1 MNFKKLFLSLVIFL
15 FASKTFAANPVSVGT
30 FKDWQVFTTT
40 TEKGKICF
48 AQSKPTERSPKNFK
62 REPSKWFVTF
72 RPQENIKDEVSITSG
87 HVFKA
92 SSVNAKSG
100 RNNFSLLS
108 KENFAWIIDEDEE
121 KKFIKLMKK
130 ASNIM
135 ITANEPKKGSQTVDR
150 YSMMGFTKAYDAAK
164 KSCS

>member
-1 MNFKKLFLSLVIFL
+1 MNFKKLFLSLVIVF
-15 FASKTFAANPVSVGT
+15 FASKAFAAKPVSSGT
-30 FKDWQVFTTT
+30 FKDWQVFTAT

-48 AQSKPTERSPKNFK
+48 AQSKPKTRSPKNFK
-62 REPSKWFVTF
+62 REPSKLFVTF
-72 RPQENIKDEVSITSG
+72 RPQENIKDEVSVTSG
-87 HVFKA
+87 HVFKV

-100 RNNFSLLS
+100 RSNFSLLS
-108 KENFAWIIDEDEE
+108 KENIAWIIDEDEE

-135 ITANEPKKGSQTVDR
+135 VTANEPKGSQTVDH

>member
-1 MNFKKLFLSLVIFL
+1 MNFKKLFLSLVIVF
-15 FASKTFAANPVSVGT
+15 FASKAFAAKPVSSGT
-30 FKDWQVFTTT
+30 FKDWQVFTAT

-48 AQSKPTERSPKNFK
+48 AQSKPKTRSPKNFK
-62 REPSKWFVTF
+62 REPSKLFVTF
-72 RPQENIKDEVSITSG
+72 RPQENIKDEVSVTSG
-87 HVFKA
+87 HVFKV

-100 RNNFSLLS
+100 RSNFSLLS

-135 ITANEPKKGSQTVDR
+135 ITANEPKGSQTVDH
-150 YSMMGFTKAYDAAK
+150 YSMIGFTKAYNTAK

>member
-1 MNFKKLFLSLVIFL
+1 MTFKKIFL
-15 FASKTFAANPVSVGT
+15 ISIVILFTSKTFAANPVSNGT
-30 FKDWQVFTTT
+30 FKDWQVFTAT

-48 AQSKPTERSPKNFK
+48 AQSKPKTRSPKNFK
-62 REPSKWFVTF
+62 REPSKLFVTF
-72 RPQENIKDEVSITSG
+72 RPQENIKDEVSVTSG
-87 HVFKA
+87 HVFKV

-100 RNNFSLLS
+100 RSNFSLLS

-135 ITANEPKKGSQTVDR
+135 VTANEPKGSQTVDH

>member
-1 MNFKKLFLSLVIFL
+1 MNFKKIFLSLIIVL
-15 FASKTFAANPVSVGT
+15 FASKTFAANPVSTGT
-30 FKDWQVFTTT
+30 FKDWQVFTAN
-40 TEKGKICF
+40 TEQGKICF
-48 AQSKPTERSPKNFK
+48 AQSKPKTRSPKNFK
-62 REPSKWFVTF
+62 REPSKLFVTF
-72 RPQENIKDEVSITSG
+72 RPQENIKDEVSVTSG
-87 HVFKA
+87 HVFKV

-100 RNNFSLLS
+100 RSNFSLLS

-135 ITANEPKKGSQTVDR
+135 VTANEPKGSQTVDH

>member
-1 MNFKKLFLSLVIFL
+1 MNFKKLFLSLIIVL
-15 FASKTFAANPVSVGT
+15 FASKTFAANLVSGGT
-30 FKDWQVFTTT
+30 FKDWQVFTAT

-48 AQSKPTERSPKNFK
+48 AQSKPKTRSPKNFK
-62 REPSKWFVTF
+62 REPSKLFVTF
-72 RPQENIKDEVSITSG
+72 RPQENIKDEVSVTSG

-92 SSVNAKSG
+92 SSVNVKSG

-135 ITANEPKKGSQTVDR
+135 VTANEPKGSQTVDH
-150 YSMMGFTKAYDAAK
+150 YSMIGFTKAYDTAK
-164 KSCS
+164 KNCS

>member
-1 MNFKKLFLSLVIFL
+1 MNFKKIFLSLVIVL
-15 FASKTFAANPVSVGT
+15 FASKTFAANPVSTGT
-30 FKDWQVFTTT
+30 FKDWQVFTAT
-40 TEKGKICF
+40 TEQGKICF
-48 AQSKPTERSPKNFK
+48 AQSKPKTRSPKNFK
-62 REPSKWFVTF
+62 REPSKLFVTF
-72 RPQENIKDEVSITSG
+72 RPQENIKDEVSVTSG
-87 HVFKA
+87 HIFKA

-135 ITANEPKKGSQTVDR
+135 VTAMNLKVHKQLITTL
-150 YSMMGFTKAYDAAK
+150 
-164 KSCS
+164 

>member
-1 MNFKKLFLSLVIFL
+1 MNFKKLFLSLVIVF
-15 FASKTFAANPVSVGT
+15 FASKAFAAKPVSSGT
-30 FKDWQVFTTT
+30 FKDWQVFTAT

-48 AQSKPTERSPKNFK
+48 AQSKPKTRSPKNFK
-62 REPSKWFVTF
+62 REPSKLFVTF
-72 RPQENIKDEVSITSG
+72 RPQENIKDEVSVTSG
-87 HVFKA
+87 HVFKV

-100 RNNFSLLS
+100 RSNFSLLS

-135 ITANEPKKGSQTVDR
+135 VTANEPKGSQTVDH
-150 YSMMGFTKAYDAAK
+150 YSMMGFTKAYNTAK

>member
-1 MNFKKLFLSLVIFL
+1 MNFKKLFLSLVIGL
-15 FASKTFAANPVSVGT
+15 FVSRAFAAEPVSAGT
-30 FKDWQVFTTT
+30 FKDWQVFTAI

-48 AQSKPTERSPKNFK
+48 AQSKPKTRSPKNFK
-62 REPSKWFVTF
+62 REPSKLFVTF
-72 RPQENIKDEVSITSG
+72 RPQENIKDEVSVTSG
-87 HVFKA
+87 YVFKA

-135 ITANEPKKGSQTVDR
+135 ITANEPKGSQTVDH
-150 YSMMGFTKAYDAAK
+150 YSMIGFTKAYDTAK

>member
-1 MNFKKLFLSLVIFL
+1 MNFKKIFLSLIIVL
-15 FASKTFAANPVSVGT
+15 FASKTFAANPVSTGT
-30 FKDWQVFTTT
+30 FKDWQVFTAN
-40 TEKGKICF
+40 TEQGKICF
-48 AQSKPTERSPKNFK
+48 AQSKPKTRSPKNFK
-62 REPSKWFVTF
+62 REPSKLFVTF
-72 RPQENIKDEVSITSG
+72 RPQENIKDEVSVTSG

-92 SSVNAKSG
+92 SSVNVKSG

-135 ITANEPKKGSQTVDR
+135 VTANEPKGSQTVDH
-150 YSMMGFTKAYDAAK
+150 YSMIGFTKAYNAAK
-164 KSCS
+164 KNCS